1 MTGDLEA
8 GTLGGSGSPLWRRAA
23 SPRPPFRGGPLPGYA
38 AALSGLSDAE
48 LHRLLERRP
57 DLLSPPAPASFPELA
72 GRAGTPASLAAALRT
87 LDLGA
92 LRLAELL
99 AVVGL
104 PTTVP
109 ALAEA
114 AGPGLDPA
122 RLEAGLATLAELG
135 IALPGPDGTIS
146 GPPALG
152 APFGRPGGLGPPVAE
167 LAKVGVSAERL
178 ERILA
183 NLGAPRPPGTGKA
196 ALVRAV
202 SAALADPATVARAAA
217 EADQD
222 ARRLLDEALA
232 TAGPITVMGV
242 GYGRFA
248 GYPDAEPASWLLERG
263 LLLPVTY
270 SQLVVPR
277 EAALGLRGGL
287 VFPEWPRPPAA
298 EPVDPLP
305 DGPARAAAA
314 ATRAVIA
321 AEGICARLDREP
333 LPLVRAGTVA
343 VRDLGRLA
351 RDLDLADQELAL
363 LVDLLVE
370 AGVLAVGG
378 PFGQRSLGLRPEADA
393 WLSAARSRR
402 WADLAAAWRSAD
414 LAVEDHLVRRP
425 RPTPP
430 AAARPAS
437 PAPCLALSPAD
448 RAPSAWP
455 SPPPSAAPRLA
466 RPGPHA
472 AARGASP
479 GRRHRGAGPGARLA
493 GADGVAG
500 PGGERAGRAGGDGPG
515 DAGRGRLPR
524 GGRGR
529 GGAGP
534 GRAGRRAAGWRGMG
548 PRALAEVA
556 EAALPDGPDRFLL
569 AGDLTVVAPGG
580 LAPGVET
587 RLAGLADR
595 EAAGSGTWRIHD
607 ASLRRAFDEGHT
619 AEDVLEFLRRHS
631 STPLSQALEYLVA
644 DVARRHGRLRV
655 GGATTYLRGD
665 PAMVAGAVRSAAGRR
680 LGLREL
686 GPGRGRHRSQ
696 PARAAGRPAQGRGGP
711 PGRGARRQPSPRGA
725 PPRPPRAA
733 GRPRPPGPGRGRPQR
748 PRRRPARDGP
758 GRRGRPASGAGDRSR
773 PPAPTSGWRVADGA
787 LIVQSDRSVLLEVDH
802 PKADAARAAIAPFA
816 ELEKSPEHVHTYR
829 LTPLALWN
837 ARAAGLTPAQVTEA
851 LREHSRYPVPPGLL
865 TDLVETMGRYGRLV
879 LRAGDDGLVLD
890 HLRPG
895 RARGGGP
902 LPQGRARTSA
912 SGSDPTGSRCRWPSG
927 AGSSRRCSP
936 SAGPPTTRP
945 ATSRA
950 PRCRSSCW
958 PPTPAPASRSGSAAT
973 SASRSP
979 PSPPP
984 GRA

>member
-1 MTGDLEA
+1 M
-8 GTLGGSGSPLWRRAA
+8 SR
-23 SPRPPFRGGPLPGYA
+23 PRSRGGLIPGYA

-48 LHRLLERRP
+48 LLRLLERRP
-57 DLLSPPAPASFPELA
+57 DLCSPPAPASFPELA

-122 RLEAGLATLAELG
+122 RLEAGLAALAELG

-167 LAKVGVSAERL
+167 LAKVGVSAVQL
-178 ERILA
+178 ERILT
-183 NLGAPRPPGTGKA
+183 NLGVPRPPWTGKA
-196 ALVRAV
+196 DLVRAV

-217 EADQD
+217 EADQG
-222 ARRLLDEALA
+222 ARRLLEEAMA

-287 VFPEWPRPPAA
+287 VFPEWPQPPAA
-298 EPVDPLP
+298 EPVDPVP

-414 LAVEDHLVRRP
+414 LAVEDHLVARDRARPLAGRRFAA
-425 RPTPP
+425 
-430 AAARPAS
+430 AAARRRALLQVLV
-437 PAPCLALSPAD
+437 AGGAGAAGVGGLARVLAWRGPMVWPDPGGSGPDELEATVRAMLDAAAFLGVAVVEGGRAQAGLAAD
-448 RAPSAWP
+448 RW
-455 SPPPSAAPRLA
+455 L
-466 RPGPHA
+466 
-472 AARGASP
+472 
-479 GRRHRGAGPGARLA
+479 
-493 GADGVAG
+493 
-500 PGGERAGRAGGDGPG
+500 EGDGPG
-515 DAGRGRLPR
+515 GL
-524 GGRGR
+524 
-529 GGAGP
+529 
-534 GRAGRRAAGWRGMG
+534 
-548 PRALAEVA
+548 A
-556 EAALPDGPDRFLL
+556 EAAEAVLPDGPDRFLL

-665 PAMVAGAVRSAAGRR
+665 PALVAGAVRSAAGRR

-686 GPGRGRHRSQ
+686 GPGVAVTGRSQSELLAALRKAGEAPLAEEPDGSPRPEGPRPVRHVQRVAPDRLGRAVAAPNGHPADRPGTDPAAAVARLRGRRPV
-696 PARAAGRPAQGRGGP
+696 PATGP
-711 PGRGARRQPSPRGA
+711 DQ
-725 PPRPPRAA
+725 
-733 GRPRPPGPGRGRPQR
+733 
-748 PRRRPARDGP
+748 
-758 GRRGRPASGAGDRSR
+758 
-773 PPAPTSGWRVADGA
+773 RVA
-787 LIVQSDRSVLLEVDH
+787 
-802 PKADAARAAIAPFA
+802 
-816 ELEKSPEHVHTYR
+816 
-829 LTPLALWN
+829 
-837 ARAAGLTPAQVTEA
+837 
-851 LREHSRYPVPPGLL
+851 
-865 TDLVETMGRYGRLV
+865 
-879 LRAGDDGLVLD
+879 
-890 HLRPG
+890 
-895 RARGGGP
+895 RG
-902 LPQGRARTSA
+902 
-912 SGSDPTGSRCRWPSG
+912 
-927 AGSSRRCSP
+927 
-936 SAGPPTTRP
+936 
-945 ATSRA
+945 
-950 PRCRSSCW
+950 
-958 PPTPAPASRSGSAAT
+958 
-973 SASRSP
+973 
-979 PSPPP
+979 
-984 GRA
+984 

>member
-8 GTLGGSGSPLWRRAA
+8 GTLGGSGSPRWRRAA
-23 SPRPPFRGGPLPGYA
+23 SPRPPIQGGPLPGYA

-57 DLLSPPAPASFPELA
+57 DLTSPPAPASFPELA
-72 GRAGTPASLAAALRT
+72 GRAGAPASLASALRT

-104 PTTVP
+104 PTTMT

-114 AGPGLDPA
+114 AGPGLDPV
-122 RLEAGLATLAELG
+122 RLQDGLATLAELG
-135 IALPGPDGTIS
+135 IALPRPDGTIS
-146 GPPALG
+146 GPPGLA

-183 NLGAPRPPGTGKA
+183 NLGARRPAGTGKP

-202 SAALADPATVARAAA
+202 SAALADPATVSRAAA

-287 VFPEWPRPPAA
+287 VFPEWPRPPAV
-298 EPVDPLP
+298 EPADPVP

-321 AEGICARLDREP
+321 AEGVCARLDRGP

-402 WADLAAAWRSAD
+402 WAGLAAAWRSAD
-414 LAVEDHLVRRP
+414 LAVEDHLVARERARPLAGRRFAA
-425 RPTPP
+425 
-430 AAARPAS
+430 AAARRRALLQVLVDPS
-437 PAPCLALSPAD
+437 PDHDVPAPL
-448 RAPSAWP
+448 
-455 SPPPSAAPRLA
+455 PPPATLPLRGATEIDGLA
-466 RPGPHA
+466 RVLAWRGPMVWPDPAGGGPDELQATVRAMLDA
-472 AARGASP
+472 AAF
-479 GRRHRGAGPGARLA
+479 L
-493 GADGVAG
+493 GVAVVE
-500 PGGERAGRAGGDGPG
+500 GGRVQAGLAAERWLEGDGP
-515 DAGRGRLPR
+515 AG
-524 GGRGR
+524 
-529 GGAGP
+529 
-534 GRAGRRAAGWRGMG
+534 
-548 PRALAEVA
+548 LAEAA

-686 GPGRGRHRSQ
+686 APGVAVTGRSQRELLAALRKAGEAPLAEEPDGSPRPEGARPVRHVQRAAPDRLGLAGAAPNGHAADRPGMDPAAAVDRLRGRRPV
-696 PARAAGRPAQGRGGP
+696 PATGT
-711 PGRGARRQPSPRGA
+711 
-725 PPRPPRAA
+725 
-733 GRPRPPGPGRGRPQR
+733 
-748 PRRRPARDGP
+748 
-758 GRRGRPASGAGDRSR
+758 DR
-773 PPAPTSGWRVADGA
+773 RVA
-787 LIVQSDRSVLLEVDH
+787 
-802 PKADAARAAIAPFA
+802 
-816 ELEKSPEHVHTYR
+816 
-829 LTPLALWN
+829 
-837 ARAAGLTPAQVTEA
+837 
-851 LREHSRYPVPPGLL
+851 
-865 TDLVETMGRYGRLV
+865 
-879 LRAGDDGLVLD
+879 
-890 HLRPG
+890 
-895 RARGGGP
+895 RG
-902 LPQGRARTSA
+902 
-912 SGSDPTGSRCRWPSG
+912 
-927 AGSSRRCSP
+927 
-936 SAGPPTTRP
+936 
-945 ATSRA
+945 
-950 PRCRSSCW
+950 
-958 PPTPAPASRSGSAAT
+958 
-973 SASRSP
+973 
-979 PSPPP
+979 
-984 GRA
+984 

>member
-1 MTGDLEA
+1 MTGGLEA
-8 GTLGGSGSPLWRRAA
+8 GTLDGSGSPPWRRAA
-23 SPRPPFRGGPLPGYA
+23 SPRPPFQGGPLPGYA

-57 DLLSPPAPASFPELA
+57 DLSSPPAPASFPELA

-104 PTTVP
+104 PTTVA
-109 ALAEA
+109 ALTGA
-114 AGPGLDPA
+114 AGPGLDPE
-122 RLEAGLATLAELG
+122 RLEAGLDALAELG
-135 IALPGPDGTIS
+135 IAVPGPDGAIS
-146 GPPALG
+146 GPPGLG

-183 NLGAPRPPGTGKA
+183 NLGATRPAGTGKP

-202 SAALADPATVARAAA
+202 SAALADPAVVARAAA

-232 TAGPITVMGV
+232 SAGPITVMGV

-287 VFPEWPRPPAA
+287 VFPAWPRPPDA
-298 EPVDPLP
+298 EPADPVP

-314 ATRAVIA
+314 ATRVVLA
-321 AEGICARLDREP
+321 AESVCARLDREP

-351 RDLDLADQELAL
+351 RDLDLADEELAL

-378 PFGQRSLGLRPEADA
+378 PFGQRSLALRPEADA
-393 WLSAARSRR
+393 WLAAARSRR

-414 LAVEDHLVRRP
+414 LAVEDHLLSRERARPLAGRRLAA
-425 RPTPP
+425 
-430 AAARPAS
+430 AAARRRT
-437 PAPCLALSPAD
+437 LLEVLVD
-448 RAPSAWP
+448 PSR
-455 SPPPSAAPRLA
+455 PPSVGVDRPEHPSSRSSTLPLRGVSHREAASSRAAAGVGGLA
-466 RPGPHA
+466 RLLAWRRPMVWPDPAGGRPDELEATVVAVLGA
-472 AARGASP
+472 AAFLG
-479 GRRHRGAGPGARLA
+479 LA
-493 GADGVAG
+493 VVEG
-500 PGGERAGRAGGDGPG
+500 GRAQAGLAAERWLAGDGP
-515 DAGRGRLPR
+515 AG
-524 GGRGR
+524 
-529 GGAGP
+529 
-534 GRAGRRAAGWRGMG
+534 
-548 PRALAEVA
+548 LAEAA

-619 AEDVLEFLRRHS
+619 AEEVLEFLRRHS

-686 GPGRGRHRSQ
+686 APGVAVTGRSQ
-696 PARAAGRPAQGRGGP
+696 RELLAALRKTGEAPLAEEPDGSPRPE
-711 PGRGARRQPSPRGA
+711 GARPVRHVQRATPDRLGPAAAPNGHAPGQPRMDPATVVARLRG
-725 PPRPPRAA
+725 
-733 GRPRPPGPGRGRPQR
+733 
-748 PRRRPARDGP
+748 RRPAEPGQADPRADDGKVS
-758 GRRGRPASGAGDRSR
+758 ASD
-773 PPAPTSGWRVADGA
+773 PRVA
-787 LIVQSDRSVLLEVDH
+787 
-802 PKADAARAAIAPFA
+802 
-816 ELEKSPEHVHTYR
+816 
-829 LTPLALWN
+829 
-837 ARAAGLTPAQVTEA
+837 
-851 LREHSRYPVPPGLL
+851 
-865 TDLVETMGRYGRLV
+865 
-879 LRAGDDGLVLD
+879 
-890 HLRPG
+890 
-895 RARGGGP
+895 RG
-902 LPQGRARTSA
+902 
-912 SGSDPTGSRCRWPSG
+912 
-927 AGSSRRCSP
+927 
-936 SAGPPTTRP
+936 
-945 ATSRA
+945 
-950 PRCRSSCW
+950 
-958 PPTPAPASRSGSAAT
+958 
-973 SASRSP
+973 
-979 PSPPP
+979 
-984 GRA
+984 

>member
-1 MTGDLEA
+1 MTGDLEP
-8 GTLGGSGSPLWRRAA
+8 GTLGGSGSPRWRRAA
-23 SPRPPFRGGPLPGYA
+23 SPRPPFQGGPLPGYA

-57 DLLSPPAPASFPELA
+57 DLTSPPAPASFPELA

-104 PTTVP
+104 PTTMTAV
-109 ALAEA
+109 AEA
-114 AGPGLDPA
+114 AGPGLDPE
-122 RLEAGLATLAELG
+122 RLRDGLAALAELG

-146 GPPALG
+146 GPPGLG

-167 LAKVGVSAERL
+167 LAKVGVSAVRL

-183 NLGAPRPPGTGKA
+183 NLGAPHPPGTGKP

-232 TAGPITVMGV
+232 SAGPITVMGV

-287 VFPEWPRPPAA
+287 VFPEWPRPPAL
-298 EPVDPLP
+298 EPVDPVP
-305 DGPARAAAA
+305 DGPARAVAA

-370 AGVLAVGG
+370 AGVLTVGG
-378 PFGQRSLGLRPEADA
+378 PFGQRSLGLRLEADA

-414 LAVEDHLVRRP
+414 LAVEDHLVARDRARPLAGRRFAA
-425 RPTPP
+425 
-430 AAARPAS
+430 AAARRR
-437 PAPCLALSPAD
+437 ALLQVLVD
-448 RAPSAWP
+448 P
-455 SPPPSAAPRLA
+455 SPSPGATEVEGLA
-466 RPGPHA
+466 RVLAWRGPMVWPDPAGSGPDELEATVRAMLDA
-472 AARGASP
+472 ASF
-479 GRRHRGAGPGARLA
+479 L
-493 GADGVAG
+493 GVAVVEG
-500 PGGERAGRAGGDGPG
+500 GRAQAGLAAQRWLEGDGP
-515 DAGRGRLPR
+515 AG
-524 GGRGR
+524 
-529 GGAGP
+529 
-534 GRAGRRAAGWRGMG
+534 
-548 PRALAEVA
+548 LAEVA

-686 GPGRGRHRSQ
+686 APGVAVTGRSQRELLAALRKAGEAPLAEEPDGSPRPEGARPVRHVQRAAPDRLGLAGAAPNGHAADRPGMDPATAVDRLRGRRPV
-696 PARAAGRPAQGRGGP
+696 PATGTDQRV
-711 PGRGARRQPSPRGA
+711 PRG
-725 PPRPPRAA
+725 
-733 GRPRPPGPGRGRPQR
+733 
-748 PRRRPARDGP
+748 
-758 GRRGRPASGAGDRSR
+758 
-773 PPAPTSGWRVADGA
+773 
-787 LIVQSDRSVLLEVDH
+787 
-802 PKADAARAAIAPFA
+802 
-816 ELEKSPEHVHTYR
+816 
-829 LTPLALWN
+829 
-837 ARAAGLTPAQVTEA
+837 
-851 LREHSRYPVPPGLL
+851 
-865 TDLVETMGRYGRLV
+865 
-879 LRAGDDGLVLD
+879 
-890 HLRPG
+890 
-895 RARGGGP
+895 
-902 LPQGRARTSA
+902 
-912 SGSDPTGSRCRWPSG
+912 
-927 AGSSRRCSP
+927 
-936 SAGPPTTRP
+936 
-945 ATSRA
+945 
-950 PRCRSSCW
+950 
-958 PPTPAPASRSGSAAT
+958 
-973 SASRSP
+973 
-979 PSPPP
+979 
-984 GRA
+984 